1 MVFKISSD
9 YPCLI
14 QMPKLVYFDTSVWL
28 ASYDKMSPPRQE
40 QVPAISPLI
49 DMHNSGEIQ
58 LVTSRQVTNELQKL
72 SKRLD
77 KVDKATKAL
86 ELIAS
91 LHLGRLPFTPAVWG
105 RLIWGEM
112 RWGQGPNF
120 DDSELKEK
128 DKAIAEFMTA
138 NNVDY
143 FVSVDND
150 FVKRKLDIEA
160 RLQRDHTTVFQ
171 PQELL
176 KVLREA
182 SLSRSDRT
190 KNSG

>member
-1 MVFKISSD
+1 
-9 YPCLI
+9 
-14 QMPKLVYFDTSVWL
+14 MPKLVYFDTSVWL
-28 ASYDKMSPPRQE
+28 APYDKMTPPRQE

-58 LVTSRQVTNELQKL
+58 LITSQQVTNELQEL
-72 SKRLD
+72 SKRHD
-77 KVDKATKAL
+77 KVEKASKAL
-86 ELIAS
+86 EKITS
-91 LHLGRLPFTPAVWG
+91 LRLDRLPWTLAIWG

-150 FVKRKLDIEA
+150 FLKRKPDIEA
-160 RLQRDHTTVFQ
+160 RLQREHTTVFQ

-176 KVLREA
+176 KELREA
-182 SLSRSDRT
+182 SLSMSGRLSD
-190 KNSG
+190 